1 MEEGVVVAVMVLSPH
16 SFELHLRKYLLQ
28 DRGCYYH
35 RHVFAPSAC
44 VNDKQ
49 SLGVAINGRHM

>member
-1 MEEGVVVAVMVLSPH
+1 MEEAVVVAVMVLFPH
-16 SFELHLRKYLLQ
+16 SVEPHLRKYLLQ
-28 DRGCYYH
+28 VQGCCYP
-35 RHVFAPSAC
+35 RPAFAPSAY